1 MRQEDLIAQR
11 YAEAIY
17 AYAEEKSKI
26 QEVYDILKFF

>member
-17 AYAEEKSKI
+17 AYAEENQRYKKSMI
-26 QEVYDILKFF
+26 F